1 MVLASESFVRSS
13 GRSPM
18 GKLIGYAHAGVEP
31 RIMGM
36 GPVPAVRKVLD
47 RTGLKIDEID
57 VFEVNEAFAAQAL
70 AVVRE
75 LGLPP
80 DRTNPNG
87 SGISLG
93 HPIAATGAILTVKS
107 LYELKRTGGKYAL
120 VTMCIGGGQ
129 GIAAIFE
136 RWGWRQARDRH
147 ISRRIGMD
155 SVSYTAMSPLSFLER
170 SGRVW
175 PGKTAVIYGA
185 RRLTYRELAAEAQ
198 RVAGALRAS
207 GVGPGDRV
215 AYLMPNLPEMLIA
228 HYAVPLAGAVLV
240 AVNTRLTAEEVAY
253 ILSHSGAKIVV
264 VDAELLPTAVAA
276 AKDVEAVT
284 ELVVAEDTE
293 LAPADPDL
301 SGEPRLVSYSEFLAR
316 GTQEPL
322 PWSISDEL
330 APIAVNYTSG
340 TTGRPK
346 GVIYTHRG
354 AYLNC
359 FGEIIHS
366 RHDENSV
373 YLWTLPMFH
382 CNGWCTPWS
391 LTAIGGTHVC
401 LREVRG
407 DAIWRQL
414 REHGVT
420 HLNAAPTVVS
430 SILNAPEAGPLA
442 RPVLITTAGAPP
454 SPTTIAQMERMG
466 FQIVHVY
473 GLTETYGPIS
483 YCQSQPQWAGLSSE
497 ERSVLQAR
505 QGVSMIQAEGLRV
518 VDQEMAD
525 VPADGSTM
533 GEIVMR
539 GNNVMAGYYLD
550 PEATAEAFAAAGST
564 AVTSAHH
571 PTITARPQVRGDP
584 PRPGTG
590 RSPGPSG
597 AESGR
602 TPG

>member
-1 MVLASESFVRSS
+1 
-13 GRSPM
+13 
-18 GKLIGYAHAGVEP
+18 
-31 RIMGM
+31 
-36 GPVPAVRKVLD
+36 
-47 RTGLKIDEID
+47 
-57 VFEVNEAFAAQAL
+57 
-70 AVVRE
+70 
-75 LGLPP
+75 
-80 DRTNPNG
+80 
-87 SGISLG
+87 
-93 HPIAATGAILTVKS
+93 
-107 LYELKRTGGKYAL
+107 
-120 VTMCIGGGQ
+120 
-129 GIAAIFE
+129 
-136 RWGWRQARDRH
+136 
-147 ISRRIGMD
+147 MD
-155 SVSYTAMSPLSFLER
+155 SVSNTALSPLSFLER
-170 SGRVW
+170 SARVW
-175 PGKTAVIYGA
+175 PGKTAVVYGA
-185 RRLTYRELAAEAQ
+185 RRLTYSELAAEAQ
-198 RVAGALRAS
+198 RVARALRAS

-253 ILSHSGAKIVV
+253 IFSHSGAKLVIA
-264 VDAELLPTAVAA
+264 DAALLATAAAA
-276 AKDVEAVT
+276 AKDMEAVT

-293 LAPADPDL
+293 IGPADLDW
-301 SGEPRLVSYSEFLAR
+301 SGEPRLVSYSQFLAR
-316 GTQEPL
+316 GIGEPL
-322 PWSISDEL
+322 SWSVSDEL
-330 APIAVNYTSG
+330 APIAINYTSG
-340 TTGRPK
+340 TTGRPR
-346 GVIYTHRG
+346 GVVYTHRG

-407 DAIWRQL
+407 DAIWQQL

-430 SILNAPEAGPLA
+430 AVLNAPEAGPLT

-454 SPTTIAQMERMG
+454 SPTTIAHMERMG

-483 YCQSQPQWAGLSSE
+483 VCQSQPQWTGLSPE

-518 VDQEMAD
+518 VDEAMAD

-533 GEIVMR
+533 GEILMR

-550 PEATAEAFAAAGST
+550 PQATAAAFRGGWFHSGDLGVMHPDGYIELRDRIKDIVISGGENISTVEVEQALMSHPAVLEAAVIGVPDDKWGEHPKAFVVFRAAHSATQEELIAHVRTKIARYKAPREIDITLQLPKTST
-564 AVTSAHH
+564 GKIQKFVLRDAEWNPRTH
-571 PTITARPQVRGDP
+571 PVH
-584 PRPGTG
+584 
-590 RSPGPSG
+590 S
-597 AESGR
+597 
-602 TPG
+602 

>member
-1 MVLASESFVRSS
+1 MKDYLLRRERL
-13 GRSPM
+13 RR
-18 GKLIGYAHAGVEP
+18 AGVKNV
-31 RIMGM
+31 IS
-36 GPVPAVRKVLD
+36 ASL
-47 RTGLKIDEID
+47 
-57 VFEVNEAFAAQAL
+57 EV
-70 AVVRE
+70 
-75 LGLPP
+75 
-80 DRTNPNG
+80 
-87 SGISLG
+87 
-93 HPIAATGAILTVKS
+93 
-107 LYELKRTGGKYAL
+107 
-120 VTMCIGGGQ
+120 
-129 GIAAIFE
+129 
-136 RWGWRQARDRH
+136 
-147 ISRRIGMD
+147 GMD
-155 SVSYTAMSPLSFLER
+155 SVSYTALSPLSFLER
-170 SGRVW
+170 SARVW

-185 RRLTYRELAAEAQ
+185 RRLTYSELAAEAQ
-198 RVAGALRAS
+198 RVAGALQAS

-240 AVNTRLTAEEVAY
+240 AVNTRLTAEEVAS
-253 ILSHSGAKIVV
+253 ILGHSGAKTLV
-264 VDAELLPTAVAA
+264 VDAALLGTAAAA
-276 AKDVEAVT
+276 AKDVEAVA

-293 LAPADPDL
+293 IAPADLDL
-301 SGEPRLVSYSEFLAR
+301 SDEPRLVSYSEFLAR
-316 GTQEPL
+316 GAREPL
-322 PWSISDEL
+322 PWSVSDEL
-330 APIAVNYTSG
+330 APIAINYTSG

-382 CNGWCTPWS
+382 CSGWCTTWS

-407 DAIWRQL
+407 DAIWQQL

-430 SILNAPEAGPLA
+430 SILNASEAEPLT

-454 SPTTIAQMERMG
+454 SPTTIAHMERMG

-483 YCQSQPQWAGLSSE
+483 YCQSQPHWAGLSSE

-505 QGVSMIQAEGLRV
+505 QGVSMIQAQGLRV
-518 VDQEMAD
+518 VDAQMGD
-525 VPADGSTM
+525 VRADGETM

-550 PEATAEAFAAAGST
+550 PEATAEAFRGGWFHSGDLGVMHPDGYIELRDRIKDIVISGGENISTVEVEQALMSHPAVLDAAVIGVPDEKWGERPKAFVVLRTGHGATPQELLTHVRTKIARYKAPREIDITLELPKTST
-564 AVTSAHH
+564 GKIQKFVLREPEWA
-571 PTITARPQVRGDP
+571 
-584 PRPGTG
+584 
-590 RSPGPSG
+590 
-597 AESGR
+597 GR
-602 TPG
+602 THRVHG